1 MASIIKNFPVVIHQ
15 LFFLFVQLLILQI
28 YGIGYSGILAYIGIV
43 STFIAVLINLRWDIE
58 IMVSKSQEIHKSLF
72 DASITIIFMATV
84 ILFLNQIIG
93 SLIPLHIVLSGIFIA
108 VHELLVSILF
118 VQKKIYIY
126 SFYRTLPAIALL
138 IFALSGFSPELI
150 WPLSFLIS
158 TTCLIMYFSSLFK
171 KTFTEISFNS
181 IQKIKL
187 IDKFSAAITASVFSF
202 FSALLVIII
211 DYYFGDDYVGL
222 WSNTIRIFNS
232 LIIFLLGAFLP
243 FTFTIIRNQDLYE
256 QKIKNFFYLWIFFLP
271 LIFLS
276 LLVVSNFGLYIFSY
290 LESIDLKVTNTD
302 LSYIFIV
309 GVAISFIGS
318 TQGLYQA
325 IDRSSALLY
334 MIILTSFI
342 GFFILNNKVLSF
354 SSLIEI
360 FLFLIASLATIIIV
374 NLIYL
379 SLFKR
384 GNKKIN

>member
-158 TTCLIMYFSSLFK
+158 ATCLIMYFSSLFK

-360 FLFLIASLATIIIV
+360 FLFMIASLATIIIV

-384 GNKKIN
+384 GNKKN

>member
-72 DASITIIFMATV
+72 DASITIIFMAAV
-84 ILFLNQIIG
+84 ILFLNQTIG

-138 IFALSGFSPELI
+138 IFALSGFSPEVI

-158 TTCLIMYFSSLFK
+158 ATCLIMYFSSLFK

-360 FLFLIASLATIIIV
+360 FLFMIASLATIIII

-384 GNKKIN
+384 GNKKN

>member
-118 VQKKIYIY
+118 VQKKIYVY

-158 TTCLIMYFSSLFK
+158 ATCLIMYFSSLFK

-302 LSYIFIV
+302 LSYIFIA

-360 FLFLIASLATIIIV
+360 FLFMIASLATMIIV

>member
-158 TTCLIMYFSSLFK
+158 ATCLIMHFSSLFK

-256 QKIKNFFYLWIFFLP
+256 QKIKKFFYLWIFFLP

-360 FLFLIASLATIIIV
+360 FLFMIASLATIIIV

>member
-43 STFIAVLINLRWDIE
+43 STFIAVIINLRWDIE

-158 TTCLIMYFSSLFK
+158 ATCLIMYFSSLFK

-360 FLFLIASLATIIIV
+360 FLFMIASLATIIIV

>member
-43 STFIAVLINLRWDIE
+43 STFIAVIINLRWDIE

-84 ILFLNQIIG
+84 IFFLNQIIG

-158 TTCLIMYFSSLFK
+158 ATCLIMHFSSLFK

-181 IQKIKL
+181 IQ
-187 IDKFSAAITASVFSF
+187 
-202 FSALLVIII
+202 
-211 DYYFGDDYVGL
+211 
-222 WSNTIRIFNS
+222 
-232 LIIFLLGAFLP
+232 
-243 FTFTIIRNQDLYE
+243 
-256 QKIKNFFYLWIFFLP
+256 
-271 LIFLS
+271 
-276 LLVVSNFGLYIFSY
+276 
-290 LESIDLKVTNTD
+290 
-302 LSYIFIV
+302 
-309 GVAISFIGS
+309 
-318 TQGLYQA
+318 
-325 IDRSSALLY
+325 
-334 MIILTSFI
+334 
-342 GFFILNNKVLSF
+342 
-354 SSLIEI
+354 
-360 FLFLIASLATIIIV
+360 
-374 NLIYL
+374 
-379 SLFKR
+379 
-384 GNKKIN
+384 

>member
-72 DASITIIFMATV
+72 DASITIIFMAAV
-84 ILFLNQIIG
+84 ILFLNQTIG

-158 TTCLIMYFSSLFK
+158 ATCLIMYFSSLFK

-211 DYYFGDDYVGL
+211 GHYFGDDYVGL

-232 LIIFLLGAFLP
+232 LIIFLLGAYLP

-360 FLFLIASLATIIIV
+360 FLFMIASLATIIIV

>member
-43 STFIAVLINLRWDIE
+43 STFIAVIINLRWDIE

-158 TTCLIMYFSSLFK
+158 ATCLIMHFSSLFK

-276 LLVVSNFGLYIFSY
+276 LLFVSNFGLYIFSY

-360 FLFLIASLATIIIV
+360 FLFMIASLATIIIV

>member
-1 MASIIKNFPVVIHQ
+1 MTSIIKNFPVVIHQ
-15 LFFLFVQLLILQI
+15 LFFLFAQLSILQI

-58 IMVSKSQEIHKSLF
+58 IMVSNSQEIHKSLF
-72 DASITIIFMATV
+72 HASITIIIMAAV

-93 SLIPLHIVLSGIFIA
+93 SLIPLHIVFSGIFIA

-126 SFYRTLPAIALL
+126 SFYRTLPAITLL
-138 IFALSGFSPELI
+138 IFALSGFSPEII

-158 TTCLIMYFSSLFK
+158 VLCLLIYFSSLFK
-171 KTFTEISFNS
+171 KAFTEISFNS

-187 IDKFSAAITASVFSF
+187 IDKFSAAIAASIFSF
-202 FSALLVIII
+202 FSAFLVIII
-211 DYYFGDDYVGL
+211 DHYFGDVYVGL

-243 FTFTIIRNQDLYE
+243 FTLTTIRNQDLYE
-256 QKIKNFFYLWIFFLP
+256 EKIKSFFYLWIFFLP

-290 LESIDLKVTNTD
+290 FESINLEVTNAD

-325 IDRSSALLY
+325 IDRSSALLC
-334 MIILTSFI
+334 MIILISFI
-342 GFFILNNKVLSF
+342 GFFILYNKFLSF

-360 FLFLIASLATIIIV
+360 FLFITVSLSTVIII
-374 NLIYL
+374 NLIYF
-379 SLFKR
+379 SIYKPV
-384 GNKKIN
+384 NKKIN

>member
-43 STFIAVLINLRWDIE
+43 STFIAVIINLRWDIE

-158 TTCLIMYFSSLFK
+158 ATCLIMYFSSLFK

-360 FLFLIASLATIIIV
+360 FLFMIASLATIIII

-384 GNKKIN
+384 GNKKN

>member
-158 TTCLIMYFSSLFK
+158 ATCLIMYFRSLFK

-360 FLFLIASLATIIIV
+360 FLFMIASLATIIIV

>member
-43 STFIAVLINLRWDIE
+43 STFIAVIINLRWDIE

-158 TTCLIMYFSSLFK
+158 ATCLIMYFSSLFK

-325 IDRSSALLY
+325 IDRSSALLC

-360 FLFLIASLATIIIV
+360 FLFMIASLATIIIV

>member
-158 TTCLIMYFSSLFK
+158 ATCLIMYFSSLFK

-187 IDKFSAAITASVFSF
+187 IDKFSAAITASVFYF

-360 FLFLIASLATIIIV
+360 FLFMIASLATIIIV

>member
-43 STFIAVLINLRWDIE
+43 STFIAVIINLRWDIE

-93 SLIPLHIVLSGIFIA
+93 SLIPLHIILSGIFIA

-158 TTCLIMYFSSLFK
+158 ATCLIMYFSSLFK

-360 FLFLIASLATIIIV
+360 FLFMIASLATIIIV

>member
-15 LFFLFVQLLILQI
+15 LFFLLVQLLILQI
-28 YGIGYSGILAYIGIV
+28 YGIGYSGILAHIGIV

-158 TTCLIMYFSSLFK
+158 ATCLIMYFSSLFK
-171 KTFTEISFNS
+171 KTFTQISFNS

-334 MIILTSFI
+334 MTILTSFI

-360 FLFLIASLATIIIV
+360 FLFMIASLATIIIV

-384 GNKKIN
+384 GNKKN

>member
-158 TTCLIMYFSSLFK
+158 ATCLIMYFSSLFK

-360 FLFLIASLATIIIV
+360 FLFMIASLATIIIV

>member
-43 STFIAVLINLRWDIE
+43 STFIAVIINLRWDIE

-158 TTCLIMYFSSLFK
+158 ATCLIMYFSSLFK

-360 FLFLIASLATIIIV
+360 FLFMIASLATIIIV

-379 SLFKR
+379 SVFKR